1 MHRSQSPGDVFG
13 ISANGME
20 WWWFDPQPKSDLRL
34 MGVDDLTNR
43 EIRVIKGI
51 APDSQTFEMKLPIGT
66 EHPDFSDDQLI
77 FMAVGCLEKTQ
88 SSEEPSPI
96 RALLVPSGS
105 RVARE
110 GRSLGSE
117 GFR

>member
-51 APDSQTFEMKLPIGT
+51 APDSQTFEMKPPYWDGT
-66 EHPDFSDDQLI
+66 S
-77 FMAVGCLEKTQ
+77 
-88 SSEEPSPI
+88 
-96 RALLVPSGS
+96 
-105 RVARE
+105 
-110 GRSLGSE
+110 
-117 GFR
+117 